1 LDEQAGQ
8 TADAEAEPIER
19 EARVHWGLAGEAY
32 RELAKLHY
40 VTREYPEF
48 IWEAA
53 QALLAARDYP
63 AAAQQYREYMS
74 LESRNR
80 RPLALLGL
88 GQSLVARGETQEALA
103 ILQECID
110 LDPTSVASFQ
120 ARLLAA
126 EAHLEQ
132 GETSRAEACL
142 HDNLD
147 SDFLTPASQE
157 WRESLFA
164 LGRLLFEAG
173 RYNEAVSR
181 LEEAVARYPR
191 DPQSLDARYMLALS
205 YWKTA
210 LVAESTQG
218 GVTEAERDRRL
229 RDALDDALSYYDQVL
244 EAFEHR
250 GTDSP
255 LPPWQRG
262 MLRNSYFGRGAVLFK
277 LGRFEPAI
285 HAYLAIINRYQ
296 GSPEVLEAYVEIF
309 NCYRRL
315 HRTDEARSALQLA
328 RVALDHLPEKAAFD
342 AATNY
347 SRQEWADYLESLATL

>member
-1 LDEQAGQ
+1 M
-8 TADAEAEPIER
+8 
-19 EARVHWGLAGEAY
+19 HWGLAGDAY
-32 RELAKLHY
+32 RELGKLHY
-40 VTREYPEF
+40 TTREYPEF

-63 AAAQQYREYMS
+63 AAAHEFREYMS

-103 ILQECID
+103 IMQECID

-120 ARLLAA
+120 ARLLAS
-126 EAHLEQ
+126 EAHLERGQ
-132 GETSRAEACL
+132 ISRAEACL
-142 HDNLD
+142 HENLD
-147 SDFLTPASQE
+147 SDYLTPASQE

-164 LGRLLFEAG
+164 LGRLLYEAG
-173 RYNEAVSR
+173 RHNEAVNR
-181 LEEAVARYPR
+181 LEEAVTRYPR
-191 DPQSLDARYMLALS
+191 DPQALEARYMLAQS
-205 YWKTA
+205 YWKSA
-210 LVAESTQG
+210 LAAESAQG
-218 GVTEAERDRRL
+218 GITEAERERRVK
-229 RDALDDALSYYDQVL
+229 DALDDALGYYDQVL

-250 GTDSP
+250 GADSP

-277 LGRFEPAI
+277 LGRYEPAI
-285 HAYLAIINRYQ
+285 QAYLAIINRYQ
-296 GSPEVLEAYVEIF
+296 GLPEVLEAYVEIF

-315 HRTDEARSALQLA
+315 NRTDEARSALQLA
-328 RVALDHLPEKAAFD
+328 RVALDHLPEKSDFN

-347 SRQEWADYLESLATL
+347 TRQQWADYLDSLTTL